1 MEQIKLMVMARSV
14 VDGSLPLPRDP
25 MTGSPDLAHASW
37 VLNPFDEVAI
47 EAAVRLRATLA
58 TEAPTLACELLVV
71 GYADS
76 AGVAAV
82 ERALAL
88 GGDRALLLAE
98 MAPSSHFHSTLTS
111 QGLLPSLLEL
121 IHAEQPHLLLLG
133 RMAYGQDQGELA
145 PMLAGALGWPL
156 AMAISEV
163 TWGSSS
169 ENGVSG
175 SAIQVLQRRSERLHR
190 ALLRLPAVV
199 SCELDLATPR
209 YLSLPAL
216 VAARRKPKQ
225 SWLSSATGA
234 ARPHL
239 QLTHWQ
245 GRPARG
251 AVQKLA
257 NVAAL
262 VELIQ
267 AQTQS
272 AGGKP

>member
-1 MEQIKLMVMARSV
+1 MDQIKLMVVARSV
-14 VDGSLPLPRDP
+14 VDGTLPLPLDP

-58 TEAPTLACELLVV
+58 TEAPTLSCELLVV
-71 GYADS
+71 GYAEA
-76 AGVAAV
+76 AGVTAV

-88 GGDRALLLAE
+88 GGDRALLLAP
-98 MAPSSHFHSTLTS
+98 MAPSSLPHSSLTS

-121 IHAEQPHLLLLG
+121 IDTEQPHLLLLG
-133 RMAYGQDQGELA
+133 RMAYGQEQGELA
-145 PMLAGALGWPL
+145 PMLAGALGWPM
-156 AMAISEV
+156 AMAVSEV
-163 TWGSSS
+163 TWATSDVDEGR
-169 ENGVSG
+169 GT
-175 SAIQVLQRRSERLHR
+175 AIQVLQRRSERLHR
-190 ALLRLPAVV
+190 GLLRLPAVV

-225 SWLSSATGA
+225 SWISSLSGA
-234 ARPHL
+234 EPPP
-239 QLTHWQ
+239 LTVIRWQ

-251 AVQKLA
+251 AVQKLD

-262 VELIQ
+262 VALIQ
-267 AQTQS
+267 AQIQP